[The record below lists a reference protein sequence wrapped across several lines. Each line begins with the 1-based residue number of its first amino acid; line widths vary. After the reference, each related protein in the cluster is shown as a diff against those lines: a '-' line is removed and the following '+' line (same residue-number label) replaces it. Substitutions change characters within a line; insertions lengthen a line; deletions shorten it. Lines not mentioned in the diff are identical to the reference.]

1 MKVTISKTYEFESC
15 WQCPYHGSGISLD
28 DPHKGWW
35 WMICVHPL
43 VSGCRNLLGEDY
55 VPPEEAVGYFRNW
68 EVPTWCPVKNECL
81 TPGGLPRPAVMRFAE
96 SMERVLQKNDYKGG
110 WDECK
115 LSYLIDRIKGE
126 YGEAREK
133 WDMVK
138 SREDYGGVAEELI
151 DVANFC
157 MMFWDTIHKERG
169 EKDG

>member
-1 MKVTISKTYEFESC
+1 MEYTCETCNNVTCWLCKGNPYYDKAKRRQQIGEFR
-15 WQCPYHGSGISLD
+15 D
-28 DPHKGWW
+28 FVKHKG
-35 WMICVHPL
+35 CYSHSNV
-43 VSGCRNLLGEDY
+43 
-55 VPPEEAVGYFRNW
+55 
-68 EVPTWCPVKNECL
+68 
-81 TPGGLPRPAVMRFAE
+81 PRPAVMRFAE
-96 SMERVLQKNDYKGG
+96 AMERVLQKNDYKGG

-157 MMFWDTIHKERG
+157 MMFWDTIHKERD
-169 EKDG
+169 EKHG